1 MRLGFGNLTEFLF
14 CLVAAAGSSKWHEW
28 INISAIKC
36 PFSTASSLSVLK
48 LVEASLPV
56 FQAKQLSNLAWDSKT
71 IINRNFWFA
80 CFPNNQKDLRRIVLP
95 FGGHGDSF
103 GN

>member
-48 LVEASLPV
+48 LEASLPV
-56 FQAKQLSNLAWDSKT
+56 FQTKQL
-71 IINRNFWFA
+71 IN
-80 CFPNNQKDLRRIVLP
+80 
-95 FGGHGDSF
+95 FGMGL
-103 GN
+103 